1 MSGQVVPP
9 RAQVER
15 SHTGKKMV
23 WITGASSG
31 IGAALV
37 RRLVADGHFVIVSG
51 RDRDA
56 LLKIQQPAPKL
67 IKVLACDVGDDTSMA
82 EAGRVLSE
90 ITDQLDLVIACA
102 GVCEYEDNLELDVRL
117 YRRVFDANFF
127 GVVNTLHQAL
137 PLLSNSRAPVFA
149 AVGSL
154 SSVVGFPRA
163 EAYGASKA
171 ALGYFMESVR
181 ADTSRVRLRTVLIR
195 PGFIDTPLTKS
206 NDFAMPL
213 MMSPEQAADRILRG
227 LSGNGSIIDFPRRL
241 SWPLRLLGVLKPV
254 WHRLCAPRITRI
266 RKLRST

>member
-1 MSGQVVPP
+1 MNWQAARDKHPGDGECS
-9 RAQVER
+9 
-15 SHTGKKMV
+15 GKKIV

-37 RRLVADGHFVIVSG
+37 RKLVAEGHFVIVSG
-51 RDRDA
+51 RNRDT
-56 LLKIQQPAPKL
+56 LLKIQQPSPKL
-67 IKVLACDVGDDTSMA
+67 IKVLACDVGDDASMA
-82 EAGRVLSE
+82 EAGRALAE

-102 GVCEYEDNLELDVRL
+102 GVCEYEDNLELDVKR

-137 PLLSNSRAPVFA
+137 PLLANSRSPVFA

-154 SSVVGFPRA
+154 SSIVGFPRA

-171 ALGYFMESVR
+171 AVSYFMESVR

-195 PGFIDTPLTKS
+195 PGFIDTPLTKG

-213 MMSPEQAADRILRG
+213 MMSPEQAAHRILRG
-227 LSGNGSIIDFPRRL
+227 LSGSRSIIDFPRRL
-241 SWPLRLLGVLKPV
+241 SWSLRMLAVLRPV
-254 WHRLCAPRITRI
+254 WHKLCAPRITRI
-266 RKLRST
+266 RKLRNN

>member
-1 MSGQVVPP
+1 MSRQV
-9 RAQVER
+9 A
-15 SHTGKKMV
+15 SANAALGGNKII

-37 RRLVADGHFVIVSG
+37 HRLVAEGHFVIISG
-51 RDRDA
+51 RNRETLA
-56 LLKIQQPAPKL
+56 RIQLSSPKL
-67 IKVLACDVGDDTSMA
+67 IKLLVCDVGDDASMA
-82 EAGRVLSE
+82 DAGYALTE

-102 GVCEYEDNLELDVRL
+102 GICEYEDDLELDVKR

-137 PLLSNSRAPVFA
+137 PLLANSRAPVFA

-171 ALGYFMESVR
+171 ALSYFMDSVR

-206 NDFAMPL
+206 NDFSMPFL
-213 MMSPEQAADRILRG
+213 MSPEQAADRILRG
-227 LSGNGSIIDFPRRL
+227 LSGNQSVIDFPRRL
-241 SWPLRLLGVLKPV
+241 SWPLRILGFLRPV
-254 WHRLCAPRITRI
+254 WYRLCAPRITRI
-266 RKLRST
+266 RKLRSA

>member
-1 MSGQVVPP
+1 MSWQNVTSTQKE
-9 RAQVER
+9 RAQ
-15 SHTGKKMV
+15 TCKKMV

-37 RRLVADGHFVIVSG
+37 RRLAADGHFVIISG
-51 RDRDA
+51 RNRDA
-56 LLKIQQPAPKL
+56 LLKIQQPSPKL
-67 IKVLACDVGDDTSMA
+67 VKVLTCDVGDDISMA
-82 EAGRVLSE
+82 QAGRELAE

-102 GVCEYEDNLELDVRL
+102 GICEYEDNLELDVHM
-117 YRRVFDANFF
+117 YRRVFDVNFF
-127 GVVNTLHQAL
+127 GVVNTLHQSL
-137 PLLSNSRAPVFA
+137 PLLANSRVPVFA

-171 ALGYFMESVR
+171 ALSYFMESVR
-181 ADTSRVRLRTVLIR
+181 ADTCRVRLRTVLVR

-213 MMSPEQAADRILRG
+213 LMSPEQAADRILRG
-227 LSGNGSIIDFPRRL
+227 LSGSGSTIDFPRRL
-241 SWPLRLLGVLKPV
+241 SWPLRILGVLKPV

-266 RKLRST
+266 RKLRSA